1 MGDDHVRGYIIAE
14 LPGDGIGPEVT
25 AVARQLIDLAGS
37 RHGFVVDWRTCPL
50 GAAYYLRTG
59 QVLPDEVLDDL
70 RKTDA
75 ILLGAVGSPSVPPG
89 VLERGLLLRLRAELD
104 LYVNLRPAR
113 LRPGVAS
120 PHGTGHH
127 EAGHHQA
134 GHHQAGHHQAGHH
147 EAGHHE
153 AGHHEA
159 GPHRHGLDLVIVRE
173 NTEGLYAGAGGT
185 VHRGSSFETAT
196 EESLNTRAGVERCV
210 RYAAGL
216 AAARNGRLTL
226 VHKTNVLVHA
236 GDLWLRVAREVAAEH
251 SITLDYAHVDA
262 ACLYLVDDPGRFDVI
277 VTDNLF
283 GDILSDLAAALTGGL
298 GLAPSGNLNPD
309 RTGPSVFEPVHG
321 SAPGIAGT
329 GDANPAGAVLSAAL
343 MLDHLGE
350 TAAAAEL
357 DAAVDA
363 VLGAGGAGSTQAWA
377 DALAAHLTSAVV
389 PR

>member
-1 MGDDHVRGYIIAE
+1 MGDHVRSYVVAH

-25 AVARQLIDLAGS
+25 AVARRLVDLAGQ
-37 RHGFVVDWRTCPL
+37 RHGFAVDWRHCPL
-50 GAAYYLRTG
+50 GAEHYLRTG
-59 QVLPDEVLDDL
+59 EVLPDEVLDDL

-104 LYVNLRPAR
+104 LYINLRPAR
-113 LRPGVAS
+113 LRPGVAG
-120 PHGTGHH
+120 HGD
-127 EAGHHQA
+127 A
-134 GHHQAGHHQAGHH
+134 
-147 EAGHHE
+147 
-153 AGHHEA
+153 
-159 GPHRHGLDLVIVRE
+159 GLDLVIVRE

-185 VHRGSSFETAT
+185 VHKGSAFECAT

-216 AAARNGRLTL
+216 AAGRGGRLTL
-226 VHKTNVLVHA
+226 VHKTNVLTHS
-236 GDLWLRVAREVAAEH
+236 GDLWRRVAAEVAAERG
-251 SITLDYAHVDA
+251 ITLDYAHVDA
-262 ACLYLVDDPGRFDVI
+262 ACLYLVDDPARFDVI

-298 GLAPSGNLNPD
+298 GLAPSANLNPD

-321 SAPGIAGT
+321 SAPDIAGT
-329 GDANPAGAVLSAAL
+329 GKANPAGAALSAAL

-357 DAAVDA
+357 DSAVDA
-363 VLGAGGAGSTQAWA
+363 VLSASGRLSTSEWTYALVKQLTVAGAAQ
-377 DALAAHLTSAVV
+377 
-389 PR
+389 